1 MRLLH
6 VVHTLNPDRGGP
18 SESVRMFVRAHQRA
32 GNDVE
37 VATLDG
43 PADGPAGDAYQS
55 SITCPVNPCG
65 PGKSNY
71 GFSPRLDAWLAAKGA
86 NAPVD
91 TPLTMPA
98 TTSSA
103 PVPGNE
109 DIPVEDASAL
119 PPPASSTDGGTP

>member
-1 MRLLH
+1 
-6 VVHTLNPDRGGP
+6 
-18 SESVRMFVRAHQRA
+18 VRKIF
-32 GNDVE
+32 
-37 VATLDG
+37 
-43 PADGPAGDAYQS
+43 
-55 SITCPVNPCG
+55 
-65 PGKSNY
+65 
-71 GFSPRLDAWLAAKGA
+71 DAWLAAKGA
-86 NAPVD
+86 NAPAD